1 MYNYVQEHPFT
12 CAREIREVFNHRCT
26 EQTIRNY
33 LNEQQIFCRKPAKKI
48 ALTDEHRRQRVEFA
62 QNHLN
67 MNWDNVIFVDEKVF
81 SSSSHSR
88 KPLWRI
94 NGTRYDPN
102 KVLHQTR
109 SGRITCGYWGYI
121 TAAGPGELVEVS
133 PRMNAVEYVQVL
145 DHLHTCL
152 QMTYGEDF
160 PDEVWMVQDN
170 SSVHTSRLVREW
182 FEENPTYRLIPWP
195 SKSPDLNPIEN
206 MWGISTREWEDIE
219 EGINIRTRAGLDR
232 HLRNIWDRQRG
243 RNTCQ
248 NLINSMPKRLR
259 EVIDNDGWWTKY

>member
-1 MYNYVQEHPFT
+1 LQKT
-12 CAREIREVFNHRCT
+12 C
-26 EQTIRNY
+26 
-33 LNEQQIFCRKPAKKI
+33 KKI

-219 EGINIRTRAGLDR
+219 EGINIRTRASLDR
-232 HLRNIWDRQRG
+232 HLRNIWERQRG